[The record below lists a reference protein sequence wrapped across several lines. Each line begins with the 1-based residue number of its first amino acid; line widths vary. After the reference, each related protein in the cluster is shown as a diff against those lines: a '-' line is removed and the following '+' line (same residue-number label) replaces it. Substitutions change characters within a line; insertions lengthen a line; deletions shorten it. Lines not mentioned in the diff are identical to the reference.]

1 MREGPIKVRTHTT
14 NLTSN
19 SRVSDKAVKAG
30 VHKQGQPNQTLA
42 LIVVIFTQYL
52 IDIVHSLLLKYV
64 YD

>member
-30 VHKQGQPNQTLA
+30 VHKQGQPIQTFNRKQHNQTEDGIRLK
-42 LIVVIFTQYL
+42 LIR
-52 IDIVHSLLLKYV
+52 
-64 YD
+64 